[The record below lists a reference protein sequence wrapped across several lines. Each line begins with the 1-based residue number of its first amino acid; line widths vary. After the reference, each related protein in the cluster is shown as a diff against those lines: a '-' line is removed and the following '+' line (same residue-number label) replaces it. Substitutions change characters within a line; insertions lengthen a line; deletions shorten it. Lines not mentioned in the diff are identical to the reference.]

1 MPYLLQVDFEMDGH
15 FRNKMFENFKEL
27 AKIINSEPGMIWK
40 IWTESPEDKQAGGVY
55 IFDSYENA
63 TKYLR
68 MHTKCLT
75 DAGIRNIR
83 ARIFEGSQELSAINH
98 APLMSPSA

>member
-1 MPYLLQVDFEMDGH
+1 MPCFLQVYFEIDGP
-15 FRNKMFENFKEL
+15 FRNKRFENFKEI
-27 AKIINSEPGMIWK
+27 AKIINNEPGMIWK
-40 IWTESPEDKQAGGVY
+40 IWTDSPEDKQAGGFY